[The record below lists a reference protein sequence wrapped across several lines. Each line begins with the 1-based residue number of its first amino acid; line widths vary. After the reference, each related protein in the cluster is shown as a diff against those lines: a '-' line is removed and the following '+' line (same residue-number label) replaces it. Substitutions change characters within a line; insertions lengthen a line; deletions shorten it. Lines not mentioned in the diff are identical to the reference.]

1 MVPGKMQLE
10 PISKDK
16 AAQLAASGIITQQEA
31 ANLSGYSHQ
40 RISQL
45 VRDIKTNPD
54 HTEFKEKKADILE
67 ALQGKIVDFISDED
81 IKKASLQQKIISTS
95 VLQDKIEQIRGV
107 SQSLS
112 DNQINVL
119 INDVVNNYVVKDTH
133 QPEIIDVQDIPQE
146 IAKQINEL

>member
-1 MVPGKMQLE
+1 MQIE
-10 PISKDK
+10 PISRDK
-16 AAQLAASGIITQQEA
+16 AVELAATGAITQSEA
-31 ANLSGYSHQ
+31 ARLSGYSHQ

-54 HTEFKEKKADILE
+54 QKKFKEKKADILE
-67 ALQGKIVDFISDED
+67 ALQGKIIDFISDED

-107 SQSLS
+107 ATSLS

-119 INDVVNNYVVKDTH
+119 INNVVNNYVVDNTT
-133 QPEIIDVQDIPQE
+133 QPDIIEVEDIPPEI
-146 IAKQINEL
+146 ANNLNEL

>member
-1 MVPGKMQLE
+1 MQIE
-10 PISKDK
+10 PISKEK
-16 AAQLAASGIITQQEA
+16 AVELAATGMITQTEA
-31 ANLSGYSHQ
+31 ARLSGYSHQ

-54 HTEFKEKKADILE
+54 HAKFKEKKADILE

-119 INDVVNNYVVKDTH
+119 INNVVNNYVVDNTT
-133 QPEIIDVQDIPQE
+133 QPDIIEVEDIPPEI
-146 IAKQINEL
+146 ANNLNEL

>member
-1 MVPGKMQLE
+1 VANIE
-10 PISKDK
+10 PISKEK
-16 AAQLAASGIITQQEA
+16 AVELAASGIITQQEA

-54 HTEFKEKKADILE
+54 HAEFKEKKADILE
-67 ALQGKIVDFISDED
+67 ALQGKIVDFISDDD

-95 VLQDKIEQIRGV
+95 ILQDKIEQIRQV

-112 DNQINVL
+112 DNQINIL
-119 INDVVNNYVVKDTH
+119 INNVVNKYVVDNTT
-133 QPEIIDVQDIPQE
+133 QPDIIDVEDIPPE
-146 IAKQINEL
+146 IVNNLNEL

>member
-1 MVPGKMQLE
+1 MARLKA
-10 PISKDK
+10 SKEQVTDLVLNK
-16 AAQLAASGIITQQEA
+16 GLTQDQAAKLT
-31 ANLSGYSHQ
+31 GYSQQ

-45 VRDIKTNPD
+45 LQEVKTSPDIKGFRE
-54 HTEFKEKKADILE
+54 HKADILE
-67 ALQGKIVDFISDED
+67 GLQGKIIDYISDDD

-119 INDVVNNYVVKDTH
+119 INNVVNNYVVKDT
-133 QPEIIDVQDIPQE
+133 QGADIIDVSDVPPE

>member
-1 MVPGKMQLE
+1 MQIE

-16 AAQLAASGIITQQEA
+16 AVQLAASGLITQQEA

-54 HTEFKEKKADILE
+54 HKEFVDKKADILE

-119 INDVVNNYVVKDTH
+119 INNVVNNYVVKDTH
-133 QPEIIDVQDIPQE
+133 QPEIIDVSDVPPE

>member
-54 HTEFKEKKADILE
+54 HKEFVDKKADILE
-67 ALQGKIVDFISDED
+67 ALQGKIVDFISDDD

-119 INDVVNNYVVKDTH
+119 INNVVNNYVVKDTH

>member
-1 MVPGKMQLE
+1 MQPHIE
-10 PISKDK
+10 PISKEK
-16 AAQLAASGIITQQEA
+16 AVELAATGMITQTEA
-31 ANLSGYSHQ
+31 AKLSGYSHQ

-54 HTEFKEKKADILE
+54 HAEFKEKKADILE

-112 DNQINVL
+112 DNQINIL
-119 INDVVNNYVVKDTH
+119 INNVVNKYVVDNTT
-133 QPEIIDVQDIPQE
+133 QPDIIDVEDIPPE
-146 IAKQINEL
+146 IVNNLNEL

>member
-54 HTEFKEKKADILE
+54 HKEFVDKKADILE
-67 ALQGKIVDFISDED
+67 ALQGKIVDFISDDD

-119 INDVVNNYVVKDTH
+119 INNVVNNYVVKDTH
-133 QPEIIDVQDIPQE
+133 QQEIIDVQDIPQE

>member
-1 MVPGKMQLE
+1 MANIE
-10 PISKDK
+10 PISKEK
-16 AAQLAASGIITQQEA
+16 AVELAASGIITQQEA

-45 VRDIKTNPD
+45 VQEIKTNPT
-54 HTEFKEKKADILE
+54 HKEFKEKKADILE
-67 ALQGKIVDFISDED
+67 ALQGKIVDFISDDD

-95 VLQDKIEQIRGV
+95 VLQDKIEQIR
-107 SQSLS
+107 QDRPSLS

-119 INDVVNNYVVKDTH
+119 INNVVNNYVVKDT
-133 QPEIIDVQDIPQE
+133 QSPDIIDVQDMPPE